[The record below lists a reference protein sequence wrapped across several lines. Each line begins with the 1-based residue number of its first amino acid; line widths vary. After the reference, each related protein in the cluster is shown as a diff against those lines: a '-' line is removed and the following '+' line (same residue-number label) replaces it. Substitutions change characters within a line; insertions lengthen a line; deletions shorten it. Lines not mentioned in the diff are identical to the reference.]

1 MYLLIKVRKK
11 KKNPQIV
18 QKQRTS
24 FYLLKIKTKESP
36 EAIRQAVMD
45 WLEERKEGQHRI
57 SYIQQH
63 HHTLHLQ
70 DVDILSVRTVLGVG
84 PHEIQMSQGKR
95 LKLKPSHYQAIEQKV
110 IENKKNVGE
119 IQ

>member
-11 KKNPQIV
+11 KNDQQGV

-24 FYLLKIKTKESP
+24 FYLLNIKTKAKP
-36 EAIRQAVMD
+36 EAIRKAVMD

-63 HHTLHLQ
+63 HHTLQLR

-84 PHEIQMSQGKR
+84 PREIQMSQGKR
-95 LKLKPSHYQAIEQKV
+95 LKLKPNHYQAIEQKAS
-110 IENKKNVGE
+110 ENRENTEV
-119 IQ
+119 